1 MFTATLLGVFK
12 YDEIPDEYIKFV
24 ELKAALEKKN
34 KIKKNEKIAIV
45 NIAGTKCYHVLFLE
59 SYNNIDEI
67 KEELKEIGAKLN
79 HISSNILEGHL

>member
-34 KIKKNEKIAIV
+34 KIKKMR
-45 NIAGTKCYHVLFLE
+45 
-59 SYNNIDEI
+59 
-67 KEELKEIGAKLN
+67 KL
-79 HISSNILEGHL
+79 L